1 MVEDYEALYLLQNVL
16 KSITVQIHNQKSE
29 TVYRVNC
36 NGILLDVRQLIPEN
50 GKRGKK
56 RCK

>member
-29 TVYRVNC
+29 TVYKLQWHFT
-36 NGILLDVRQLIPEN
+36 G
-50 GKRGKK
+50 
-56 RCK
+56 CKTTNP